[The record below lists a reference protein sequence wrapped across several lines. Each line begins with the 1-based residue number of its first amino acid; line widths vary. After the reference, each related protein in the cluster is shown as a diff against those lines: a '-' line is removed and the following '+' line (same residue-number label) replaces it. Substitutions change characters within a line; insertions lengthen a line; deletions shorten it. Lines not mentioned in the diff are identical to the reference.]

1 MKIHEYQA
9 RNLFR
14 KYGIPVP
21 DGVVCNTVEE
31 VKERIPD
38 DNKLRVIKAQ
48 VHVGGR
54 GKAGGVK
61 LAKSKAEA
69 IEKASQILGMDI
81 KGLTVEKVLVAEAVD
96 IEKEFYVGL
105 INDRNS
111 KSVTLMAS
119 AEGGVEIE
127 EVAKTSPE
135 KIIKMA
141 IDPTMGLMDWQARN
155 IALQLMS
162 DPLQIR
168 QAASILAKLYKL
180 YIETDA
186 SLAEINPLVLT
197 PDKRV
202 LAIDGKMNFDDNA
215 LFRQTEVLAMREVTP
230 DEQKEIDASEKGL
243 SYIKLDGNI
252 GCMVNGAGL
261 AMATMDMIK
270 LYGGN
275 PANFLD
281 IGGSSNPQKVVDA
294 MNILLSDTNVKAV
307 MINIFGGITRCD
319 DVARGLVA
327 ALQAIKTDMPIVVR
341 LSGTNSK
348 EGLEIIKEFGLPTVS
363 TMSEAAKKAIEL
375 SQRKVKK

>member
-21 DGVVCNTVEE
+21 DGVVCHTVEE
-31 VKERIPD
+31 VKEKVPND
-38 DNKLRVIKAQ
+38 DKLRVVKAQ

-61 LAKSKAEA
+61 LARSKEEA
-69 IEKASQILGMDI
+69 IEKAGQILGMDI

-127 EVAKTSPE
+127 EVAKTNPE
-135 KIIKMA
+135 KIIKMP
-141 IDPTMGLMDWQARN
+141 IDPTMGLMDWQARK
-155 IALQLMS
+155 IALQLVN
-162 DPLQIR
+162 DPAQIR
-168 QAASILAKLYKL
+168 QVATILVKLYKL
-180 YIETDA
+180 YVESDA
-186 SLAEINPLVLT
+186 SLAEINPLVVT

-215 LFRQTEVLAMREVTP
+215 LFRQPEVLAMREVTP
-230 DEQKEIDASEKGL
+230 DEQKEIDANEKGL

-270 LYGGN
+270 LYGGE

-327 ALQAIKTDMPIVVR
+327 ALTTIQTDIPIVIR
-341 LSGTNSK
+341 LSGTNAK
-348 EGLEIIKEFGLPTVS
+348 EGLAIIKEFGLPTVS

-375 SQRKVKK
+375 SK

>member
-21 DGVVCNTVEE
+21 DGVVCQTVEE
-31 VKERIPD
+31 VKEKIPND
-38 DNKLRVIKAQ
+38 DKLRVVKAQ

-61 LAKSKAEA
+61 LAKSKEEA
-69 IEKASQILGMDI
+69 VEKAGQILGMDI

-127 EVAKTSPE
+127 EVAKTNPE
-135 KIIKMA
+135 KIIKMPV
-141 IDPTMGLMDWQARN
+141 DPTMGLMDWQARK
-155 IALQLMS
+155 IALQLVN
-162 DPLQIR
+162 DPAQIR
-168 QAASILAKLYKL
+168 QVATILVKLYKL
-180 YIETDA
+180 YVETDA
-186 SLAEINPLVLT
+186 SLAEINPLVVT

-215 LFRQTEVLAMREVTP
+215 LFRQPEVLAMREVTP
-230 DEQKEIDASEKGL
+230 DEQKEIDANEKGL

-270 LYGGN
+270 LYGGE

-281 IGGSSNPQKVVDA
+281 IGGSSNPQKVIDA

-319 DVARGLVA
+319 DVARGLVT
-327 ALQAIKTDMPIVVR
+327 ALTTIKTDTPIVIR
-341 LSGTNSK
+341 LSGTNAK
-348 EGLEIIKEFGLPTVS
+348 EGLAIIKEYGLPTVS

-375 SQRKVKK
+375 SKKKV

>member
-21 DGVVCNTVEE
+21 DGVVCHSVEE
-31 VKERIPD
+31 VKEKVPND
-38 DNKLRVIKAQ
+38 DKLRVVKAQ
-48 VHVGGR
+48 VHAGGR

-61 LAKSKAEA
+61 LAKSKEEA
-69 IEKASQILGMDI
+69 IEKAGQILGMDI

-127 EVAKTSPE
+127 EVAKTNPE
-135 KIIKMA
+135 KIIKMPV
-141 IDPTMGLMDWQARN
+141 DPTMGLMDWQARK
-155 IALQLMS
+155 IALQLVNEPS
-162 DPLQIR
+162 QVR
-168 QAASILAKLYKL
+168 QVATILVKLYKL
-180 YIETDA
+180 YVESDA
-186 SLAEINPLVLT
+186 SLAEINPLVVT

-215 LFRQTEVLAMREVTP
+215 LFRQPEVLAMREVTP
-230 DEQKEIDASEKGL
+230 DEQKEIDANEKGL

-270 LYGGN
+270 LYGGE

-327 ALQAIKTDMPIVVR
+327 ALTTIKTNIPIVIR
-341 LSGTNSK
+341 LSGTNAK
-348 EGLEIIKEFGLPTVS
+348 EGLAIIKEFGLPTVS

-375 SQRKVKK
+375 SKKK

>member
-21 DGVVCNTVEE
+21 DAVVCHSVEE
-31 VKERIPD
+31 VKEMVP
-38 DNKLRVIKAQ
+38 NNEKLRVVKAQ

-61 LAKSKAEA
+61 LAKNKE
-69 IEKASQILGMDI
+69 EVVQRASEILGMNI
-81 KGLTVEKVLVAEAVD
+81 KGLTVEKIMVADAVD
-96 IEKEFYVGL
+96 IEKEFYIGF
-105 INDRNS
+105 INDRNN

-127 EVAKTSPE
+127 EVARVSPE
-135 KIIKMA
+135 KIIKLA
-141 IDPTMGLMDWQARN
+141 IDPTMGLMDWQARK
-155 IALQLMS
+155 IAINLFS
-162 DPLQIR
+162 DPKEIR
-168 QAASILAKLYKL
+168 QAASILVKLYQL
-180 YIETDA
+180 YVDTDA

-197 PDKRV
+197 PDKQV

-215 LFRQTEVLAMREVTP
+215 LFRQSEILKMREVSE
-230 DEQKEIDASEKGL
+230 DEQKEIDANEKGL
-243 SYIKLDGNI
+243 SYVKLDGNI

-270 LYGGN
+270 LYGGE

-294 MNILLSDTNVKAV
+294 MNILLSDKNVTAV

-319 DVARGLVA
+319 DVARGLVT
-327 ALQAIKTDMPIVVR
+327 ALTEIKTKMPIVIR

-375 SQRKVKK
+375 SKK